1 MARPPPKDWMDIAID
16 FFFGSA
22 AADLVVGYIFLKA
35 ARAYSFQWHWHTFEI
50 CVTAAALIGGSM
62 AALYRNQFWSGLE
75 TYSVIPPVER
85 DVTRR
90 AKVILWTVFGVGCA
104 SLGLLFV

>member
-1 MARPPPKDWMDIAID
+1 
-16 FFFGSA
+16 
-22 AADLVVGYIFLKA
+22 
-35 ARAYSFQWHWHTFEI
+35 
-50 CVTAAALIGGSM
+50 M